1 MRAGGIGLGIASV
14 LASHGANV
22 MINGLGSQAEIKAA
36 QDKLTKHNVRVAY
49 NGANLINPN
58 EVEELVKAT
67 VSQFGS
73 VDILVNNAG
82 SCIVPVHL
90 RVTIIRRHPTRCTCW
105 YQFLFRAP
113 FALIQ
118 TPCRRVSRRHV

>member
-36 QDKLTKHNVRVAY
+36 QEKLMKHNVRVAY
-49 NGANLINPN
+49 NGANLINPS

-82 SCIVPVHL
+82 SCTAPVPLTYDYSQAFNTLHLLVHFFV
-90 RVTIIRRHPTRCTCW
+90 RIC
-105 YQFLFRAP
+105 ADSN
-113 FALIQ
+113 
-118 TPCRRVSRRHV
+118 PCRRVSHRHV